1 MMDLAMVA
9 TLLICFGLMKL
20 FTDWCD
26 RQILPKDDKKRLPGK
41 NSL

>member
-20 FTDWCD
+20 FTNWCD
-26 RQILPKDDKKRLPGK
+26 VQIQPKDEKKKASG
-41 NSL
+41 